1 LVVSVLYM
9 FFIFF
14 IWSFIFP
21 QSEWETYYEN
31 KNIQI
36 SYTSQVCNDTRN
48 GFAFEYYIIKVVNKT
63 DKTFVV
69 NFQKSKDEIT
79 KEEDKIAFVLNPNQI
94 IEGTC
99 EYDPVKLRIFKSEN
113 TGKDSDFEY
122 EFALSK
128 IVVVEVY

>member
-1 LVVSVLYM
+1 M

-36 SYTSQVCNDTRN
+36 SYTSQVCNDSRN
-48 GFAFEYYIIKVVNKT
+48 GFAFEYFIIKVVNKT

-99 EYDPVKLRIFKSEN
+99 EYDPIKLRIFKSEN
-113 TGKDSDFEY
+113 KGKDYDFEY

-128 IVVVEVY
+128 IDVVEVY

>member
-1 LVVSVLYM
+1 M

-36 SYTSQVCNDTRN
+36 SYTSQTCNDTRN
-48 GFAFEYYIIKVVNKT
+48 GFAFEYYMIKVVNKT
-63 DKTFVV
+63 NETLVV

-79 KEEDKIAFVLNPNQI
+79 KEEDKIAFVLNPNQTI
-94 IEGTC
+94 TGTC
-99 EYDPVKLRIFKSEN
+99 EYNPVKLRIFKSEN
-113 TGKDSDFEY
+113 TGKDSDYEY
-122 EFALSK
+122 EFVLSK
-128 IVVVEVY
+128 IEVVEVY

>member
-1 LVVSVLYM
+1 M

-14 IWSFIFP
+14 IWSFIFS

-113 TGKDSDFEY
+113 MGKDSDFEY

-128 IVVVEVY
+128 IDVVEVY

>member
-1 LVVSVLYM
+1 MRESVLYM

-36 SYTSQVCNDTRN
+36 SYTSQVCNDSRN
-48 GFAFEYYIIKVVNKT
+48 GFAFEYFIIKVVNKT

-99 EYDPVKLRIFKSEN
+99 EYDPIKLRIFKSEN
-113 TGKDSDFEY
+113 TGKDSDFLY
-122 EFALSK
+122 EFELSK
-128 IVVVEVY
+128 IDVIEVY

>member
-1 LVVSVLYM
+1 MRESVLYM

-36 SYTSQVCNDTRN
+36 SYTSQVCNDSRN
-48 GFAFEYYIIKVVNKT
+48 GFAFEYFIIKVVNKT

-99 EYDPVKLRIFKSEN
+99 EYDPIKLRIFKS
-113 TGKDSDFEY
+113 
-122 EFALSK
+122 
-128 IVVVEVY
+128 